1 MTKQLMTNID
11 ASMYQYITTLS
22 KQKKTSKRKILE
34 EALTIYKQFLEQKEL
49 DIAYQDMWNDKEY
62 LDEMVDTTKYLAHL

>member
-11 ASMYQYITTLS
+11 ASIYQYITTLS

-49 DIAYQDMWNDKEY
+49 DIAYQDM
-62 LDEMVDTTKYLAHL
+62 